1 MIKKITENIYKLS
14 FSSFGS
20 NIYLLKK
27 EKILIDTS
35 SKENRAELLD
45 DLGKLDVK
53 PDDIKKVLL
62 THGHWDHIG
71 NVEIFPKAKIYA
83 STQEIKHFGLKKTL
97 PLSSLKIK
105 AIEIIETPGH
115 TRGSV
120 AYYLPNEKIL
130 FSGDTIFD
138 TQGMIG
144 RTDFPESAPEKMN
157 ASVKK
162 LVDIVKKGAL
172 LCPGH

>member
-1 MIKKITENIYKLS
+1 MIKLINKNIIQFS
-14 FSSFGS
+14 FKNFGS
-20 NIYLLKK
+20 NVYLLKK

-35 SKENRAELLD
+35 SKANRAELAD
-45 DLGKLDVK
+45 DLGKLDVR
-53 PDDIKKVLL
+53 PADVKKVLL
-62 THGHWDHIG
+62 THGHWDHAG
-71 NVEIFPKAKIYA
+71 NIDGFPKAKIYA
-83 STQEIKHFGLKKTL
+83 PMQEIRHFGLKNTL
-97 PLSSLKIK
+97 PLSALRIK
-105 AIEIIETPGH
+105 DIEIIETPGH

-120 AYYLPNEKIL
+120 AYYMPKEKIL

-144 RTDFPESAPEKMN
+144 RTDLPESAPEKMN

-162 LVDIVKKGAL
+162 LLSLDFKI